1 MKVRSLLALTITVA
15 LVPVVVFFAAPL
27 ARLVDAERDAGVRS
41 LKEAARA
48 TSVAVDA
55 QWNEA
60 AGLMRALSA
69 SSKLEA
75 EQMEDFAAKA
85 HSLMDGRDANLV
97 LYDANGQQRV
107 NTAVPEG
114 AALPDTRTERERI
127 SKLLGT
133 SKVVV
138 TDLLDDAVTR
148 KPMVALEYPFSL
160 AEDRNYVMG
169 YAFEAALMAK
179 ALPAPDNDGT
189 TYQIYD
195 RKGRL
200 IQSNRPGAA
209 IGAAA
214 PPAIAA
220 MRSAHNGLVP
230 LPDGGYALLA
240 PSHLSNWWVVVTAS
254 TERIDGNARR
264 IALVSGLGL
273 LMALLLAV
281 ATAWAISARI
291 AKAIAQTSAA
301 AGAIGSAPPQ
311 RPAPSGIAEV
321 DDLGE
326 SIYQASR
333 LLAEA
338 AAERERLL
346 VQAQHAREVA
356 DAQNRAKDEF
366 LAMLGHEL
374 RNPMA
379 PISVAAHMLTMPG
392 LSAQQLRQASDVI
405 ARQTSHMNRLVN
417 DLLDV
422 SRVTRGLISLDRKP
436 LSIAPVIASAVE
448 QTGSMAA
455 SQHHTLTV
463 APMAEE
469 LWVNGD
475 AIRLVQVL
483 ANLLA
488 NAIKYSPPRSE
499 IQVEAAREAGEV
511 VLAVSDNG
519 SGIEAGLLP
528 RIFELFSQGVR
539 RPDRADGGLG
549 LGLALV
555 RKIVELHG
563 GSVAAYSEGP
573 GMGSRF
579 VIRLPLCDA
588 QEAAGYAALTRP
600 TDHP

>member
-15 LVPVVVFFAAPL
+15 LVPVVVFLAAPL

-41 LKEAARA
+41 LQEAARA
-48 TSVAVDA
+48 TSVAVDG

-75 EQMEDFAAKA
+75 EQMEAFAGKA
-85 HSLMDGRDANLV
+85 HQLMRDRDANLV

-107 NTAVPEG
+107 NTSVPEG
-114 AALPDTRTERERI
+114 SPLPDTRADRDRI
-127 SKLLGT
+127 ARLLE
-133 SKVVV
+133 SAKVSV
-138 TDLLDDAVTR
+138 TDLLTGPVTR

-160 AEDRNYVMG
+160 AEDRQYVMG
-169 YAFEAALMAK
+169 YAFEAALMDK
-179 ALPAPDNDGT
+179 ALPAPDSDGD
-189 TYQIYD
+189 TYHIYD
-195 RKGRL
+195 RQARL
-200 IQSNRPGAA
+200 IQSNRQPAD

-220 MRSAHNGLVP
+220 AIHSRQGGLVAM
-230 LPDGGYALLA
+230 PDGGYAVLA
-240 PSHLSNWWVVVTAS
+240 TSPMSGWWVVITTSA
-254 TERIDGNARR
+254 ERIDGNARR
-264 IALVSGLGL
+264 IALLSGLGL

-281 ATAWAISARI
+281 ATAWALSARI

-301 AGAIGSAPPQ
+301 AGAIGSGPPR
-311 RPAPSGIAEV
+311 RPAPSGIDEA

-326 SIYQASR
+326 SIYQAAH

-356 DAQNRAKDEF
+356 DTQNRAKDEF

-379 PISVAAHMLTMPG
+379 PISVAAHMLAMPG

-405 ARQTSHMNRLVN
+405 ARQSAHMTRLVN

-422 SRVTRGLISLDRKP
+422 SRVTRGLISLERKP
-436 LSIAPVIASAVE
+436 LSIQPVIASAVE
-448 QTGSMAA
+448 QTAGMAA
-455 SQHHTLTV
+455 SQQHVLSV
-463 APMAEE
+463 APIHGE

-475 AIRLVQVL
+475 AIRLVQVT

-488 NAIKYSPPRSE
+488 NAIKYSPPGSE
-499 IQVEAAREAGEV
+499 IRVEAVRVGEEL
-511 VLAVSDNG
+511 VLSVSDNG
-519 SGIEAGLLP
+519 SGIEPGLLP
-528 RIFELFSQGVR
+528 RIFDLFSQGAR

-555 RKIVELHG
+555 HKIVELHG

-573 GMGSRF
+573 GQGSRF
-579 VIRLPLCDA
+579 EIRLPLCPA
-588 QEAAGYAALTRP
+588 PHLVLP
-600 TDHP
+600 

>member
-41 LKEAARA
+41 LQEAARA

-60 AGLMRALSA
+60 AGLMRALST
-69 SSKLEA
+69 SGKLEA
-75 EQMEDFAAKA
+75 EQMEAFAAKA
-85 HSLMDGRDANLV
+85 HALMDGRDAYLV

-107 NTAVPEG
+107 NTALPEG
-114 AALPDTRTERERI
+114 AVLPDTRAERERI
-127 SKLLGT
+127 GELLGT
-133 SKVVV
+133 AKVSV
-138 TDLLDDAVTR
+138 TDLLTGPVTR
-148 KPMVALEYPFSL
+148 KPMVALEYPFAL
-160 AEDRNYVMG
+160 AEDRHYVMS

-179 ALPAPDNDGT
+179 TLPPPDDEGT
-189 TYQIYD
+189 TYRIYD
-195 RKGRL
+195 SKARL
-200 IQSNRPGAA
+200 IQSNRPGAD
-209 IGAAA
+209 IGAPA

-220 MRSAHNGLVP
+220 AMHAGQNGLVP
-230 LPDGGYALLA
+230 MPEDGYAVLA
-240 PSHLSNWWVVVTAS
+240 SSRMSNWWVVISAG
-254 TERIDGNARR
+254 EDRIDGNARR
-264 IALVSGLGL
+264 IALLSGLGL

-301 AGAIGSAPPQ
+301 AGAIGSAPPR
-311 RPAPSGIAEV
+311 RPTPSGIAEV
-321 DDLGE
+321 DELGE
-326 SIYQASR
+326 SIYQAAH

-379 PISVAAHMLTMPG
+379 PISVAAHMLAMPG
-392 LSAQQLRQASDVI
+392 LSGQQLRQASDVI
-405 ARQTSHMNRLVN
+405 TRQSSHMNRLVN

-422 SRVTRGLISLDRKP
+422 SRVTRGLISLDLKP
-436 LSIAPVIASAVE
+436 LSIQPVIASAVE

-455 SQHHTLTV
+455 GQHHTLTV
-463 APMAEE
+463 VPMAGE

-499 IQVEAAREAGEV
+499 IRVEAVRDGGD
-511 VLAVSDNG
+511 LLLTVSDNG

-528 RIFELFSQGVR
+528 RIFDLFSQGAR

-555 RKIVELHG
+555 HKIVELHG
-563 GSVAAYSEGP
+563 GSVAAYSDGP
-573 GMGSRF
+573 GKGSRF
-579 VIRLPLCDA
+579 VIRLPLHDVPQA
-588 QEAAGYAALTRP
+588 VPAAG
-600 TDHP
+600 

>member
-41 LKEAARA
+41 LQEAARA

-69 SSKLEA
+69 SGKLEA
-75 EQMEDFAAKA
+75 EQMEAFDAKA
-85 HSLMDGRDANLV
+85 HSIMDGRGAILV

-107 NTAVPEG
+107 NTAMPVG
-114 AALPDTRTERERI
+114 TVLPDTRAERERI
-127 SKLLGT
+127 SKLLAGT
-133 SKVVV
+133 RLSV
-138 TDLLDDAVTR
+138 TDLMTGPVVR
-148 KPMVALEYPFSL
+148 RPMVALEYPFSL
-160 AEDRNYVMG
+160 AEDRQYVMA
-169 YAFEAALMAK
+169 YALEAKQMVK
-179 ALPAPDNDGT
+179 ALPPPDNEGT
-189 TYQIYD
+189 TYLIYD
-195 RKGRL
+195 SKARL
-200 IQSNRPGAA
+200 IQSNRSGAL
-209 IGAAA
+209 IGAEA

-220 MRSAHNGLVP
+220 AMGSGQNGLVP
-230 LPDGGYALLA
+230 MPEGGYAVLA
-240 PSHLSNWWVVVTAS
+240 SSGMSNWWVVVTAS
-254 TERIDGNARR
+254 EERIDGNARR
-264 IALVSGLGL
+264 IALLSGLGL

-321 DDLGE
+321 DELGE
-326 SIYQASR
+326 SIYQAAH

-379 PISVAAHMLTMPG
+379 PISVAAHMLAMPG
-392 LSAQQLRQASDVI
+392 LSEQQLRQASEVI
-405 ARQTSHMNRLVN
+405 ARQSSHMNRLVN

-436 LSIAPVIASAVE
+436 LSIQPVIASAVE
-448 QTGSMAA
+448 QTGSLAA
-455 SQHHTLTV
+455 GQRHHLAV
-463 APMAEE
+463 APMTED

-488 NAIKYSPPRSE
+488 NAIKYSPPQSA
-499 IQVEAAREAGEV
+499 ILVEAVRDGGD
-511 VLAVSDNG
+511 LLLTVSDNG

-528 RIFELFSQGVR
+528 RIFDLFSQGVR

-573 GMGSRF
+573 GQGSRF
-579 VIRLPLCDA
+579 VIRLPLHDMR
-588 QEAAGYAALTRP
+588 EAAAAGQ
-600 TDHP
+600 

>member
-15 LVPVVVFFAAPL
+15 LVPVVVFLAAPL

-41 LKEAARA
+41 LQEAARA
-48 TSVAVDA
+48 TSVAVDG

-75 EQMEDFAAKA
+75 EQMEAFAAKA
-85 HSLMDGRDANLV
+85 RQLMQDRDANLV

-107 NTAVPEG
+107 NTSVPEG
-114 AALPDTRTERERI
+114 SPLPDTRAERGRI
-127 SKLLGT
+127 ARLLE
-133 SKVVV
+133 SAKVSV
-138 TDLLDDAVTR
+138 TDLLAGPVTP

-160 AEDRNYVMG
+160 AEDRQYVMG

-179 ALPAPDNDGT
+179 ALPAPDSEGD
-189 TYQIYD
+189 TYHIYD
-195 RKGRL
+195 RQARL
-200 IQSNRPGAA
+200 IQSNRQPAQ

-220 MRSAHNGLVP
+220 AIHAGQGGLVAM
-230 LPDGGYALLA
+230 PDGGYAVLA
-240 PSHLSNWWVVVTAS
+240 NSSMSGWWVAIS
-254 TERIDGNARR
+254 TSAERIDGNARR
-264 IALVSGLGL
+264 IALLSGLGL

-281 ATAWAISARI
+281 ATAWALSARI

-301 AGAIGSAPPQ
+301 AGAIGSGPPK
-311 RPAPSGIAEV
+311 RPAPSGIDEADE
-321 DDLGE
+321 LGE
-326 SIYQASR
+326 SIYQAAH

-379 PISVAAHMLTMPG
+379 PISVAAHMLAMPG
-392 LSAQQLRQASDVI
+392 LGEQQLRQASDVI
-405 ARQTSHMNRLVN
+405 ARQSAHMTRLVN

-422 SRVTRGLISLDRKP
+422 SRVTRGLISLERKP
-436 LSIAPVIASAVE
+436 LSIQPVIASAVE
-448 QTGSMAA
+448 QTANMAA
-455 SQHHTLTV
+455 SRQHVLSV
-463 APMAEE
+463 APIEGE

-475 AIRLVQVL
+475 AIRLVQVT

-488 NAIKYSPPRSE
+488 NAIKYSPPHSE
-499 IQVEAAREAGEV
+499 IRVEAMREGEEL
-511 VLAVSDNG
+511 VLSVSDNG

-528 RIFELFSQGVR
+528 RIFDLFSQGAR

-555 RKIVELHG
+555 HKIVELHG

-573 GMGSRF
+573 GQGSRF
-579 VIRLPLCDA
+579 EIRLPLCPA
-588 QEAAGYAALTRP
+588 PKVTTYNT
-600 TDHP
+600 